1 MAWQLRLPGF
11 ATAAAWLCNRGDPA
25 LSSWLKRNDFG

>member
-11 ATAAAWLCNRGDPA
+11 ATAAAWLCNRGDGIIKLA
-25 LSSWLKRNDFG
+25 KAK